1 MDIVGLLI
9 LVTAFALGYGTR
21 AFLSHKRR
29 RRAEEIW
36 GGYS

>member
-1 MDIVGLLI
+1 MDLVGLLI
-9 LVTAFALGYGTR
+9 LATAFALGYATR

-36 GGYS
+36 GDYS